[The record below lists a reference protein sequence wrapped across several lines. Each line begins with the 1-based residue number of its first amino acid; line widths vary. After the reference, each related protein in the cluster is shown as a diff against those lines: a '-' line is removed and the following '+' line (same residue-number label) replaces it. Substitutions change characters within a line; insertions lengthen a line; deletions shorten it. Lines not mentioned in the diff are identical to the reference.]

1 MAPPGRRR
9 LSTVALILGFLFLFS
24 STASA
29 ASAVLGIDLGTE
41 YIKAALVKPGIPLEI
56 VLTKDSKRKETAAVA
71 FKPLKST
78 ATSSSSEFP
87 ERLYGGDALA
97 LAARFP
103 GDVYPNLKPLLS
115 VPFEGSTVVD
125 EYKGRHPGLRLVKQK
140 ERGTVG
146 FRSQSFGEDEEPFSV
161 EELLAMELQNIRGNA
176 EVMAGKGSTIRDVVI
191 TIPVFYTASEK
202 RAVERAADLAGLR
215 VLALVSDGL
224 AVGLN
229 YATSRTFGV
238 VNEGAKPEYHLIF
251 DMGAS
256 STSATV
262 LRFQG
267 KTVKDVGKFNKTIQ
281 EVSVMGTGWD
291 RGLGGD
297 ALNAVIVNNMIEE
310 FVNSPKAKKAGF
322 KQSGVREHGRAA
334 AKLWKEAERVRQ
346 VLSANTETM
355 AGFEGLYE
363 DVDFRYKIT
372 RGDFEALTSSYAER
386 VAGPVQ
392 QALDA
397 AKVRMSDL
405 DSLILHGG
413 AVRTPFVQKQLE
425 KALGDGG
432 KIRSNV
438 NADEAAVFGAAFKGA
453 GISPSFRV
461 KEIRAAENAGY
472 AVGASWTVDGK
483 SRQQKLFL
491 PTSHVGAE
499 KQVPFKNLDDFT
511 FTLYQQIPGES
522 PSESHDA
529 SVLKVR
535 TQNLTASV
543 THLTETFGCASADIS
558 TKFAIRLSPDNGLP
572 EVVQGSVSCEVE
584 GVEKKGGVVDDVKG
598 FFGFGGKKGDQQPL
612 KEEPEPADPQPA
624 ASAKPSSKAKA
635 KPKKKDTDVP
645 DPEVADKVKEPK
657 KRTEVV
663 HLSFVAEAEGLPDFS
678 QAELKRL
685 KERLAAF
692 DSSDSSRRLRE
703 EALNTLEAFTYRSR
717 DLLTEETFKSLSTED
732 QRAKIETTLHDVSE
746 WLYGDGADADRD
758 TLKSRL
764 KELRGLV
771 DPVLKRKDEALKR
784 PEQIRLLNE
793 ALNQTKNLIT
803 VVRDQAEKAAAAS
816 STSTSASSQTTPAPS
831 ANDDDFAG
839 LDDEP
844 STTSTASTEPKTP
857 DIPTYT
863 PEDLTE
869 ITSVYDSIQD
879 WLTTKLAEQEKLPEF
894 EDPVMLAADI
904 DSKAKQLNKVVMD
917 LLQKKMRVP
926 PKPKTSSK
934 TKTKSK
940 SKSKKVKSTTS
951 AAKAKATDTDASSDD
966 IPVMEFGE
974 GGKMWGG
981 GKMPSKEEVLEA
993 IELQKAKDKEHDE
1006 L

>member
-9 LSTVALILGFLFLFS
+9 LSTIALLLSLLYLFV

-29 ASAVLGIDLGTE
+29 ASSVLGIDLGTE

-71 FKPLKST
+71 FKPLKGASQ
-78 ATSSSSEFP
+78 SSPSGFP

-115 VPFEGSTVVD
+115 VPFEGATVVN
-125 EYKGRHPGLRLVKQK
+125 EYKRSHPGLRLVEHK

-146 FRSQSFGEDEEPFSV
+146 FRSQSFGEAEEPFSV
-161 EELLAMELQNIRGNA
+161 EELLAMELQNIRANA
-176 EVMAGKGSTIRDVVI
+176 ETMAGKGSTIRDVVI

-229 YATSRTFGV
+229 YATSRTFGTV
-238 VNEGAKPEYHLIF
+238 SEGAKPEFHLIF

-267 KTVKDVGKFNKTIQ
+267 KTVKDVGRFNKTVQ

-297 ALNAVIVNNMIEE
+297 ALNAVIVDNMVEK
-310 FVNSPKAKKAGF
+310 FLVSSKAKKAGF
-322 KQSGVREHGRAA
+322 EQIAVREHGRAA

-355 AGFEGLYE
+355 AGFEALYE

-372 RGDFEALTSSYAER
+372 RADFEKLTSSYAER

-392 QALDA
+392 QALNA
-397 AKVRMSDL
+397 AKVKMGDL
-405 DSLILHGG
+405 DSVILHGG

-425 KALGDGG
+425 KIVGDGG

-461 KEIRAAENAGY
+461 KEIRAAESAGY
-472 AVGASWTVDGK
+472 AVGASWTVDDK
-483 SRQQKLFL
+483 TRQQKLFL

-511 FTLYQQIPGES
+511 FTLYQQIQGDS
-522 PSESHDA
+522 PSQSHDA
-529 SVLKVR
+529 PVLKVQ

-543 THLTETFGCASADIS
+543 THLTETFGCAAADIS
-558 TKFAIRLSPDNGLP
+558 TKFAIRLSPENGLP
-572 EVVQGSVSCEVE
+572 EVVQGLVSCEVE

-598 FFGFGGKKGDQQPL
+598 FFGFGGKKGDQEPL
-612 KEEPEPADPQPA
+612 KEEAEPADPEPA
-624 ASAKPSSKAKA
+624 ASAKPSLKSKAKSKA
-635 KPKKKDTDVP
+635 KKTTDVP
-645 DPEVADKVKEPK
+645 DPEVAEEVKAPK
-657 KRTEVV
+657 KRTETI

-678 QAELKRL
+678 QEELKRM
-685 KERLAAF
+685 
-692 DSSDSSRRLRE
+692 
-703 EALNTLEAFTYRSR
+703 
-717 DLLTEETFKSLSTED
+717 
-732 QRAKIETTLHDVSE
+732 
-746 WLYGDGADADRD
+746 
-758 TLKSRL
+758 
-764 KELRGLV
+764 
-771 DPVLKRKDEALKR
+771 
-784 PEQIRLLNE
+784 
-793 ALNQTKNLIT
+793 
-803 VVRDQAEKAAAAS
+803 KA
-816 STSTSASSQTTPAPS
+816 
-831 ANDDDFAG
+831 
-839 LDDEP
+839 
-844 STTSTASTEPKTP
+844 
-857 DIPTYT
+857 
-863 PEDLTE
+863 
-869 ITSVYDSIQD
+869 
-879 WLTTKLAEQEKLPEF
+879 
-894 EDPVMLAADI
+894 
-904 DSKAKQLNKVVMD
+904 
-917 LLQKKMRVP
+917 R
-926 PKPKTSSK
+926 
-934 TKTKSK
+934 
-940 SKSKKVKSTTS
+940 
-951 AAKAKATDTDASSDD
+951 
-966 IPVMEFGE
+966 
-974 GGKMWGG
+974 
-981 GKMPSKEEVLEA
+981 
-993 IELQKAKDKEHDE
+993 
-1006 L
+1006 

>member
-9 LSTVALILGFLFLFS
+9 LSKIASLLGLLFLFS

-29 ASAVLGIDLGTE
+29 ASSVLGIDLGTE

-71 FKPLKST
+71 FKPLKY
-78 ATSSSSEFP
+78 TSQSSASGFP
-87 ERLYGGDALA
+87 ERLYGGDAVA

-115 VPFEGSTVVD
+115 VPFERSTVVN
-125 EYKGRHPGLRLVKQK
+125 EYRANHPGLRLVEQK

-161 EELLAMELQNIRGNA
+161 EELLAMELQNIRANA
-176 EVMAGKGSTIRDVVI
+176 EAMAGKGCTIRDVVI

-215 VLALVSDGL
+215 VLALTSDGL

-229 YATSRTFGV
+229 YATSRTFGT

-262 LRFQG
+262 LKFQG
-267 KTVKDVGKFNKTIQ
+267 RTVKDVGRFNKTIQ
-281 EVSVMGTGWD
+281 ELSVMGTGWD

-297 ALNAVIVNNMIEE
+297 ALNTVIVDDMIEG
-310 FVNSPKAKKAGF
+310 FVNSPKGKKAGLEP
-322 KQSGVREHGRAA
+322 STVRGHGRAA
-334 AKLWKEAERVRQ
+334 AKLWKEAERLRQ

-372 RGDFEALTSSYAER
+372 RAHFEELTSTYIER

-392 QALDA
+392 QALNT
-397 AKVRMSDL
+397 AKIKMSDL
-405 DSLILHGG
+405 DSVILHGG

-425 KALGDGG
+425 KIVGNGG

-461 KEIRAAENAGY
+461 KEIRAAESAVY
-472 AVGASWTVDGK
+472 AIGASWTVDGK
-483 SRQQKLFL
+483 IRQQKLF
-491 PTSHVGAE
+491 PSTSHVGAE

-511 FTLYQQIPGES
+511 FTLYQQIQGDT

-529 SVLKVR
+529 PVLKVQ

-543 THLTETFGCASADIS
+543 THLTETFSCAPADIS
-558 TKFAIRLSPDNGLP
+558 TRFAIRLSLENGQP
-572 EVVQGSVSCEVE
+572 EIVQGSVSCEVE
-584 GVEKKGGVVDDVKG
+584 GVGKKGGVVDDVKG
-598 FFGFGGKKGDQQPL
+598 FFGFGAKKGDQEPL
-612 KEEPEPADPQPA
+612 KEEAQPADPEPA
-624 ASAKPSSKAKA
+624 ASVKPSSKSKAKA
-635 KPKKKDTDVP
+635 KEGTDVP
-645 DPEVADKVKEPK
+645 DPEVAHKVKAPK
-657 KRTEVV
+657 KRTELV
-663 HLSFVAEAEGLPDFS
+663 HLSFVSEAEGLPDFS
-678 QAELKRL
+678 QAELRRM

-703 EALNTLEAFTYRSR
+703 ETLNTLEAFTYRSR
-717 DLLTEETFKSLSTED
+717 DLLTEETFISASTEE
-732 QRAKIETTLHDVSE
+732 QRLKIQAVLDTVSE

-758 TLKSRL
+758 ALKARL

-771 DPVLKRKDEALKR
+771 DPVLKRKDEASKR

-793 ALNQTKNLIT
+793 ALNQTKNLIE
-803 VVRDQAEKAAAAS
+803 VVREQAERAAAAS
-816 STSTSASSQTTPAPS
+816 STSTSASSGTTATPS
-831 ANDDDFAG
+831 AGDDDFAG
-839 LDDEP
+839 LDDEA
-844 STTSTASTEPKTP
+844 STTPTVPIEPKTP

-869 ITSVYDSIQD
+869 ITSAYDSIQN
-879 WLTTKLAEQEKLPEF
+879 WLTTKLAEQEKLPVYK
-894 EDPVMLAADI
+894 DPVMLATDI
-904 DSKAKQLNKVVMD
+904 DDKAKQLNKVVMD
-917 LLQKKMRVP
+917 LLQRKMKVP

-934 TKTKSK
+934 PKTKSK
-940 SKSKKVKSTTS
+940 PKSKKAKSTTS
-951 AAKAKATDTDASSDD
+951 AAKGTTTDAAAKSDD

-974 GGKMWGG
+974 GGRMWEG
-981 GKMPSKEEVLEA
+981 GKLPSKEEVLEA
-993 IELQKAKDKEHDE
+993 IERQKAKDKEHDE